1 VALKKNKPGKR
12 PNPYLRFTSIAL
24 QMGLT
29 IYLGSELGKWLDT
42 VYPNKDQLFHKVIS
56 LVAIFVA
63 MFSVISQVLKIT
75 NKD

>member
-1 VALKKNKPGKR
+1 
-12 PNPYLRFTSIAL
+12 
-24 QMGLT
+24 MGLT